1 MRLVENISEMK
12 ELSLKALSSNRTV
25 GFVPTMGY
33 LHEGHLSLVRIAR
46 EKCELLVASIF
57 VNPTQ
62 FVEGEDYDSYPRDM
76 ELDMQLL
83 DKEGVDLVFL
93 PRIEEMYPEDYSTF
107 VEVED
112 LTSVLCGA
120 SRPGH
125 FRGVTTVVVKLL
137 NIVRPHFAVFGD
149 KDYQQAI
156 VVRRMV
162 RDLNI
167 DTDIVMGPTVREEDG
182 LAMSSRNLYLNDKE
196 RSDATILYRSL
207 LKGKKMVA
215 SGTADASEV
224 KLAVRKMIEEKDTA
238 RVDYVSV
245 VHPERLKELQRI
257 DDEAVIVVAARFG
270 KARLIDNIR
279 VSRKE
284 RN

>member
-12 ELSLKALSSNRTV
+12 KLSTEARSSNTIV

-46 EKCELLVASIF
+46 KECKLLVVSIF

-62 FVEGEDYDSYPRDM
+62 FAEGEDFDSYPRDID
-76 ELDMQLL
+76 LDTQLL
-83 DKEGVDLVFL
+83 DEEGVDLVFL
-93 PRIEEMYPEDYSTF
+93 PRVEEMYPEDYSTS
-107 VEVED
+107 VEVEG
-112 LTSVLCGA
+112 LTSVLCGV

-125 FRGVTTVVVKLL
+125 FKGVTTVVAKLL
-137 NIVRPHFAVFGD
+137 NIVKPHLAVFGE

-156 VVRRMV
+156 VIRRMV

-167 DTDIVMGPTVREEDG
+167 DTDIVMGPIVREKDG
-182 LAMSSRNLYLNDKE
+182 LALSSRNLYLNEKE
-196 RSDATILYRSL
+196 RSDASVLYRSL
-207 LKGKKMVA
+207 LEGKRMVA
-215 SGTADASEV
+215 SGTSDTSEV
-224 KLAVRKMIEEKDTA
+224 KLAVRKMIEEKETA

-245 VHPERLKELQRI
+245 VHTEKLKELQRI
-257 DDEAVIVVAARFG
+257 EDEAVIAVAVKFG

-279 VSRKE
+279 VFRKE
-284 RN
+284 RD